1 MSVVQHDISRLGVQ
15 VLEIYVFRIY

>member
-1 MSVVQHDISRLGVQ
+1 MLVVQHDISRLGVQ